1 MDSAIRAEF
10 TDTSLLATTYIW
22 SLVHNGQ
29 TWDTNPSAMCGDK
42 RRQNKVWREL
52 VAGGYIAET
61 VLEAEVNTQ
70 PSGKITRKAFD
81 ELPALPVDLASLY
94 RFDIFDSDKG
104 KAWVSWDQLTPG
116 QKKTVVLAVEAD
128 PTAYTLMMCEPRYS
142 PPKVEVFQLGGGREA
157 MDKIGVSGWSFYI
170 SDAGVRAKDRAGR
183 KAYYIKESL
192 KTGLNWFLQKRK
204 LMEKEEEVPVH
215 AQTMMLG
222 GYPALS
228 VDPES
233 WPAGLPAT
241 MTEVKDDIKA
251 LRQRLEVL
259 EKFAKIVEDAGG
271 WEKFTADYNAA
282 IEEYVEGQLKK
293 EETKTE

>member
-10 TDTSLLATTYIW
+10 KDKLATTYIW
-22 SLVHNGQ
+22 SLVHNGA

-42 RRQNKVWREL
+42 RRQSKVWREL
-52 VAGGYIAET
+52 VAGGYIAESAPN
-61 VLEAEVNTQ
+61 VG
-70 PSGKITRKAFD
+70 SITRKAFD
-81 ELPALPVDLASLY
+81 ELEALPVDLASLY
-94 RFDIFDSDKG
+94 KFDIFDSDKG
-104 KAWVSWDQLTPG
+104 HRWVSWDLLTPG

-128 PTAYTLMMCEPRYS
+128 PTAYTLMMVEPRYS
-142 PPKVEVFQLGGGREA
+142 PPQIEAFQLGGGRA
-157 MDKIGVSGWSFYI
+157 ALDKLNKSGWCFYI
-170 SDAGVRAKDRAGR
+170 SDAGLLAKDRAGR

-204 LMEKEEEVPVH
+204 LLEKEEEVPVSAH
-215 AQTMMLG
+215 GLMLG
-222 GYPALS
+222 SGYPSLN
-228 VDPES
+228 VDPQS

-241 MTEVKDDIKA
+241 VTEIKDDIKA

-259 EKFAKIVEDAGG
+259 EKFAKVVEDAGG

-293 EETKTE
+293 EEAKTE